1 MSNLPPGGPPP
12 TPPPTSVRACYRHPA
27 AAASVVCGRCD
38 QPICTQCMIQAP
50 VGWQCPD
57 CVRQGAKTS
66 RQIQPFSRAGG
77 VGNMMG
83 TNPTPMVL
91 AIIAVNV
98 ICFVASGFGSTSVQR
113 RFDLWPNGIYYQHQ
127 YYRLFDSMFLHLSVA
142 HIGLNMVTLL
152 LVGPAVEV
160 MLGRSRFL
168 ALYLLGGLG
177 GNVLTY
183 LLGPAPQLSLG
194 ASGAI
199 FAIMG
204 ASVVLARRRRLP
216 MGAVPALIVINL
228 IMDFTGVLGNVD
240 WLAHVGGLVV
250 GAGLALAYEVASHQ
264 RARIPTVLLT
274 VGASV
279 ITLAVLVALILAIAP
294 GHVNIN

>member
-12 TPPPTSVRACYRHPA
+12 TPPPTSVRPCYRHPA

-57 CVRQGAKTS
+57 CVRQGAKKS
-66 RQIQPFSRAGG
+66 RQVQPFSRTSG

-91 AIIAVNV
+91 AIIALNV
-98 ICFVASGFGSTSVQR
+98 ICFVASGFGSTSVQN
-113 RFDLWPNGIYYQHQ
+113 RFDEWPNGIFYQ
-127 YYRLFDSMFLHLSVA
+127 HLSVA

-160 MLGRSRFL
+160 MVGRSRFV

-199 FAIMG
+199 FGIMG
-204 ASVVLARRRRLP
+204 ASVILARRRRLP
-216 MGAVPALIVINL
+216 MGAVPALIIINL
-228 IMDFTGVLGNVD
+228 VLDFTGVLGNVD

-250 GAGLALAYEVASHQ
+250 GATLALIYELASQ
-264 RARIPTVLLT
+264 RRAQVQTVLLT
-274 VGASV
+274 VGASLVMLAGLV
-279 ITLAVLVALILAIAP
+279 ILVLAIAP